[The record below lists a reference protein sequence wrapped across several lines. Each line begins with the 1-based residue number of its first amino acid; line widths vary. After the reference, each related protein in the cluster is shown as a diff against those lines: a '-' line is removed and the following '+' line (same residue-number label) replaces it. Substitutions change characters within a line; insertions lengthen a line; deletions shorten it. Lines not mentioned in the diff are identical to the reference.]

1 MLNYI
6 QSEKIKIKLIIKHL
20 KQKDLCK
27 MFNVKKEVMSMIL
40 NCRYQNI
47 EIERKLIEWLKE

>member
-6 QSEKIKIKLIIKHL
+6 QSEKIKIKLIRKHL
-20 KQKDLCK
+20 KQKDLCD
-27 MFNVKKEVMSMIL
+27 MFGVKKEVMSMIL

-47 EIERKLIEWLKE
+47 EIERKLIDWLKE

>member
-6 QSEKIKIKLIIKHL
+6 QSEKIKIKLIMKHL
-20 KQKDLCK
+20 KQKDLSK
-27 MFNVKKEVMSMIL
+27 MFNVRKEVMSMIL

-47 EIERKLIEWLKE
+47 DVERKLIEWLKE

>member
-6 QSEKIKIKLIIKHL
+6 QSEKIKIKLIVKHL
-20 KQKDLCK
+20 KQKDLCE
-27 MFNVKKEVMSMIL
+27 MFNVRKEVMSMIL

-47 EIERKLIEWLKE
+47 EIERKLIDWLKE